1 MSPGG
6 AGTPEPSSSDA
17 SRDSNQRIKPTTSAT
32 DTANT
37 ATQYKSLSNMA
48 VQGRSYRLGRL
59 PAPIRE
65 TLEGSPALPAQ
76 LLALASC
83 VALAASEGGY
93 FATSWYLAALLWV
106 ALVATSAL
114 ALGVPRQSPR
124 ALLVATGLFAGY
136 VIWAYASIAWAGQ
149 RDVAWDGANRAA
161 AYLLVFI
168 LFSAWPL
175 AERGARALIAF
186 FGLGIAALG
195 AVTLIRA
202 GAGADPIDF
211 FMGGRLAAPTA
222 YASGTSALF
231 TMALFACLFGAT
243 RREGNPALRGL
254 ALGSAGLLATLA
266 YMTQSRGWLI
276 ALPVAALAYFVLV
289 PGRIRGLVGMAAIGL
304 SVLSVKGTTGAVYE
318 GAAGQQ
324 LPQLIDDAVR
334 ASLLAAAA
342 LAVAGLV
349 LAVIDARIEP
359 PRSWSRR
366 VPGWAPIAAVGALLC
381 AAALVFAIAPG
392 PRDRLETVWSD
403 FKSNAEPPPA
413 GESRFASGGTNRY
426 DFWVVAWDLF
436 RENPVRGIGVE
447 NFQEEY
453 YQRGSS
459 GEEPR
464 FPHSLPL
471 GVLSQTGLVGV
482 VLLGGA
488 FAFALVCAA
497 GARRAPPARSAAAAG
512 ALAVFAPWAAQAS
525 IDWFWELAALTAPAL
540 AMLGAAVALGAHR
553 SPERVEAPRRLAPML
568 LLGGPALLLA
578 LVFGASWLAA
588 RDVDA
593 ASASWRTDADA
604 SFRRLDRAAALNPLS
619 PRAYLVEGTI
629 ALELGRADRARSAF
643 EKALQRDSDDAY
655 AILELGM
662 LASQGGDERR
672 ATRLLEQHA
681 RLRPRDPIARQVAAR
696 ARRGAKVD
704 PLAVNERLLR
714 RVLLR
719 QDRPVE

>member
-93 FATSWYLAALLWV
+93 FATSWYLAALLWL
-106 ALVATSAL
+106 ALVATTAL
-114 ALGVPRQSPR
+114 ALGAPRQSPR
-124 ALLVATGLFAGY
+124 TLLVAMGLFAGY

-168 LFSAWPL
+168 LFSCWPL

-289 PGRIRGLVGMAAIGL
+289 PGRMRGLVGMAAVGL

-318 GAAGQQ
+318 GAAGEQ
-324 LPQLIDDAVR
+324 LPQLIDEAVR

-366 VPGWAPIAAVGALLC
+366 IPGWAPIAAVGALLC

-482 VLLGGA
+482 ILLGGA

-497 GARRAPPARSAAAAG
+497 GARRGSTGTLGRGGGCACRIRPVGRPGLDRLVLGARCAHRACVGHAGSRGRAGRAPLAGAAPRRPGGSRRCSYSAYPRCCLRWSSVHPGSRLAMWTPHRRAG
-512 ALAVFAPWAAQAS
+512 ALMPMPPFGGSTGPLHS
-525 IDWFWELAALTAPAL
+525 IRCRRGRTWWRE
-540 AMLGAAVALGAHR
+540 R
-553 SPERVEAPRRLAPML
+553 SRW
-568 LLGGPALLLA
+568 
-578 LVFGASWLAA
+578 SW
-588 RDVDA
+588 VVP
-593 ASASWRTDADA
+593 T
-604 SFRRLDRAAALNPLS
+604 
-619 PRAYLVEGTI
+619 
-629 ALELGRADRARSAF
+629 
-643 EKALQRDSDDAY
+643 
-655 AILELGM
+655 
-662 LASQGGDERR
+662 
-672 ATRLLEQHA
+672 
-681 RLRPRDPIARQVAAR
+681 AR
-696 ARRGAKVD
+696 ARLSRRLWKGTRTTHTHSSSWECWPRRKATNSVQPGCWSNMLGCGRAIQSPGRWRPAPAAEAKWT
-704 PLAVNERLLR
+704 PWRSTSAC
-714 RVLLR
+714 
-719 QDRPVE
+719 